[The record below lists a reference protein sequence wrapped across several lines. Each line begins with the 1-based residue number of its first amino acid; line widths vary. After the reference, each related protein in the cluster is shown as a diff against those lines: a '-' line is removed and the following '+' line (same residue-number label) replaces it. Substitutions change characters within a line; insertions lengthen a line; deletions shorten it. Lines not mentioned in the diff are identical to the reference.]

1 MSTAKNSYETNLVK
15 DLAKLINEHNL
26 AEIEYDTDG
35 LRLRL
40 TRTVAPAA
48 VSVAA
53 PVVAAPAPAVAAP
66 APAAPAAAAA
76 SDDVDY
82 SKHPGAVKAPMVGVI
97 YTAPEPGAAP
107 YVNVGDTVSA
117 DQTLFLI
124 EAMKTFNP
132 VKAPKAGKVVKILVS
147 DRNPV
152 EYDEPLL
159 ILE

>member
-53 PVVAAPAPAVAAP
+53 PVVAAPAPAVATP

-76 SDDVDY
+76 DDADY
-82 SKHPGAVKAPMVGVI
+82 SKHPGAVKSPMVGVI

>member
-76 SDDVDY
+76 DDADY
-82 SKHPGAVKAPMVGVI
+82 SKHPGAVKSPMVGVI

>member
-76 SDDVDY
+76 DDADY
-82 SKHPGAVKAPMVGVI
+82 SKHPGAVKSPMVGVI

-107 YVNVGDTVSA
+107 YVHVGDTVSA

>member
-40 TRTVAPAA
+40 TRTVAPTA

-53 PVVAAPAPAVAAP
+53 PVVAAAP
-66 APAAPAAAAA
+66 APAAQPAAASAA
-76 SDDVDY
+76 PAAGDEDY
-82 SKHPGAVKAPMVGVI
+82 SKHPGAVKSPMVGVI

>member
-53 PVVAAPAPAVAAP
+53 PVVATPAPAVAAP

-76 SDDVDY
+76 DDADY
-82 SKHPGAVKAPMVGVI
+82 SKHPGAVKSPMVGVI